1 MQEHSITGDS
11 PALPTSA
18 TTDTYGVNP
27 EFAAMAA
34 QKAREA
40 AEELRAARA
49 GTKRRAGFTT
59 NKGHGTPKAKRK
71 MAAVSRHRNRR
82 G

>member
-1 MQEHSITGDS
+1 MQEHSVTGD
-11 PALPTSA
+11 LPTPPTSG
-18 TTDTYGVNP
+18 TTDTPGVNP

-40 AEELRAARA
+40 AEELRAVRA

-59 NKGHGTPKAKRK
+59 NKNRGTPKAKRK
-71 MAAVSRHRNRR
+71 LAAASRHRNRR
-82 G
+82 S

>member
-1 MQEHSITGDS
+1 MQEHSITGD
-11 PALPTSA
+11 LPTPP
-18 TTDTYGVNP
+18 TTDTPGAQ
-27 EFAAMAA
+27 FAEMAV
-34 QKAREA
+34 QKAKEK

-59 NKGHGTPKAKRK
+59 NKGRGTPKAKRK
-71 MAAVSRHRNRR
+71 LAAASRHRNRR